1 MTSSTSTNTMTSYS
15 TTQVSTI
22 QHSPIMRSAITR
34 LSSKSSSIDTF
45 TTMMTTPNPP
55 STSSPV
61 ATHLPINPTHGGTE
75 KTRDTSLVLALLVS
89 SCVSALLATLLCCH
103 VCRPQRRHV
112 QERTLGR
119 VQESRLLGQVELE
132 ERMVSQAAARAVAI
146 IYREA
151 ISCRSEEDQV
161 MYPMYPISL
170 TIVMKVSYIPTNIPD
185 HCPDVTMSRV

>member
-1 MTSSTSTNTMTSYS
+1 
-15 TTQVSTI
+15 
-22 QHSPIMRSAITR
+22 MRSAITR
-34 LSSKSSSIDTF
+34 LSSKSSSIDTI
-45 TTMMTTPNPP
+45 TTMMTPQAPPP

-75 KTRDTSLVLALLVS
+75 KTGDASLVLALLVS

-112 QERTLGR
+112 QESIGH
-119 VQESRLLGQVELE
+119 VQERIRGHLEVE

-161 MYPMYPISL
+161 LYPMYPISL

>member
-15 TTQVSTI
+15 TTQASTI
-22 QHSPIMRSAITR
+22 QHAPIMRSAITR
-34 LSSKSSSIDTF
+34 LSSTKSSSFDTL
-45 TTMMTTPNPP
+45 TTMMTPPNPP

-61 ATHLPINPTHGGTE
+61 ATHLPINPTHGETE
-75 KTRDTSLVLALLVS
+75 KTGDASLVLALLVS

-112 QERTLGR
+112 QERTRGHVQEGILGH

-132 ERMVSQAAARAVAI
+132 ERMASQAAARAVAI

-151 ISCRSEEDQV
+151 ISCRSGEDQV
-161 MYPMYPISL
+161 LCPSIH
-170 TIVMKVSYIPTNIPD
+170 D
-185 HCPDVTMSRV
+185 HSHESILAP

>member
-15 TTQVSTI
+15 TTQASTI

-45 TTMMTTPNPP
+45 TTMMTTQTPP

-61 ATHLPINPTHGGTE
+61 ATHLPMNPTHGGME
-75 KTRDTSLVLALLVS
+75 KTGDASLVLALLVS

-112 QERTLGR
+112 QERTLGHVEER
-119 VQESRLLGQVELE
+119 TLGQVELE
-132 ERMVSQAAARAVAI
+132 ERIVSQAAARAVAI

-161 MYPMYPISL
+161 LYPSSM
-170 TIVMKVSYIPTNIPD
+170 TIVMKVS
-185 HCPDVTMSRV
+185 